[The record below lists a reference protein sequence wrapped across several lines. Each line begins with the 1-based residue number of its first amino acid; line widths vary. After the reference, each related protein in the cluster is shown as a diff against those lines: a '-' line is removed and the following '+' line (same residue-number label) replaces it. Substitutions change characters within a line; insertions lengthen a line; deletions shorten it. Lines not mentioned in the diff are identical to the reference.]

1 MREIIDPSADQ
12 GAIEPTCRIT
22 SADGSESE
30 YMFDED
36 ADEVQVVAIKE
47 IAEGD
52 DVSQRSTE
60 SSGSVEDDRAQWGGK
75 LEFLL
80 TCIGY
85 AVGLGNV
92 WRFPYL
98 CYKNGGGA
106 FLIPYTI
113 MLALVGLPLFYMEV
127 VLGQYASLGPISIWR
142 INPLFKGVGYAM
154 VIVSWLIGLYYNVII
169 AHVLFYLF
177 ASFTSELPWKHC
189 NNEWNT
195 PSCRE
200 YNYRPPSALGNGTYN
215 STAWNATY
223 VVNTTFTHNST
234 YSPII
239 HHSLITTP
247 SEEYYNNHVLG
258 KSSGLDEIGGVQ
270 PYLALTLLAS
280 WVTVYL
286 VLLKG
291 IQSLGKVVYFTAIF
305 PYLMLIV
312 LMFRG
317 VTLPGAVDG
326 IIYYLKPDFN
336 KLLEPRVWSDA
347 CTQIFY
353 SLSACSGG
361 LIAMSSYNKFK
372 NNCYKDAVIVCVI
385 NCGTSVFAGFVIFS
399 ILGFMANEKNVPV
412 SEVADG
418 GPGLAF
424 IVYPEAL
431 TRMPIAPLWSILFFI
446 MMATLGFGSEFS
458 IVECVLSA
466 LTDVFPQIQPRRAN
480 IIFRSVFTAICF
492 LLGLPMVCKGG
503 IYLLNLVD
511 FSVGGFPL
519 LIVGLFELVAISW
532 IYGYNR
538 FSDNIFA
545 MLGKRPT
552 KYWEICWK
560 FVSLLV
566 IGITVL
572 MNIIMYTEP
581 ELDGQ
586 TYSDWAKSLG
596 WLIVAFPIVV
606 IPLWFLLRYCSDG
619 GWKLLREGVKPLK
632 SWGPSE
638 ANKKFEYRDSGVTY
652 KSDRSAFAKL
662 MSSNIS
668 NMTTN
673 TTLSDFP
680 FSSSNTL
687 NTRELP

>member
-1 MREIIDPSADQ
+1 MRDLIDPTADQ
-12 GAIEPTCRIT
+12 GAVAPSCSIT
-22 SADGSESE
+22 SPDGSESE
-30 YMFDED
+30 FMFE
-36 ADEVQVVAIKE
+36 DEVQVVAVKE
-47 IAEGD
+47 IADGD
-52 DVSQRSTE
+52 DLSQRSTE
-60 SSGSVEDDRAQWGGK
+60 SSESTGDDRAQWGGK

-80 TCIGY
+80 TCVGY

-98 CYKNGGGA
+98 CYRNGGGA

-113 MLALVGLPLFYMEV
+113 MLALVGLPLFYLEV
-127 VLGQYASLGPISIWR
+127 AIGQYASLGPISVWR

-169 AHVLFYLF
+169 SHVLYYLV
-177 ASFTSELPWKHC
+177 ASFTSELPWTTC

-195 PSCRE
+195 PFCRE
-200 YNYRPPSALGNGTYN
+200 YDYSNQQTIGN
-215 STAWNATY
+215 STLNSTL
-223 VVNTTFTHNST
+223 VNFTVIENTTA
-234 YSPII
+234 I

-247 SEEYYNNHVLG
+247 SEEYYNRHVLG
-258 KSSGLDEIGGVQ
+258 KSSGLDEFGSVQ
-270 PYLALTLLAS
+270 PYLVLTLLAA
-280 WVTVYL
+280 WVIVYL
-286 VLLKG
+286 TLLKG

-305 PYLMLIV
+305 PYVMLIV

-317 VTLPGAVDG
+317 VTLPGAADG
-326 IIYYLKPDFN
+326 IVYYLKPDFA

-372 NNCYKDAVIVCVI
+372 NNCYRDALIVCII

-399 ILGFMANEKNVPV
+399 ILGFMAQEKNVPV
-412 SEVADG
+412 SEVAQG

-431 TRMPIAPLWSILFFI
+431 SRLPVAPMWAVLFFI

-466 LTDVFPQIQPRRAN
+466 LTDVFPQIQPRKFN
-480 IIFRSVFTAICF
+480 IIFRTVFTAFSF

-519 LIVGLFELVAISW
+519 LVVGLFELMAISW

-538 FSDNIFA
+538 FSDNIYS
-545 MLGKRPT
+545 MLGSRPS

-560 FVSLLV
+560 FISILV
-566 IGITVL
+566 IAVTVL
-572 MNIIMYTEP
+572 MNIVMYSEP
-581 ELDGQ
+581 DLDGQ
-586 TYSDWAKSLG
+586 TYPAWAKSLG
-596 WLIVAFPIVV
+596 WLIVMFPIIV
-606 IPLWFLLRYCSDG
+606 IPLWFLAKYCTDG

-638 ANKKFEYRDSGVTY
+638 ANKKFEYRDNGVTY
-652 KSDRSAFAKL
+652 RSDRSAFAKL
-662 MSSNIS
+662 MSSNLS

-680 FSSSNTL
+680 FSSSNVL
-687 NTRELP
+687 NGPDMA

>member
-1 MREIIDPSADQ
+1 MSLAFEML
-12 GAIEPTCRIT
+12 ENH
-22 SADGSESE
+22 
-30 YMFDED
+30 ED
-36 ADEVQVVAIKE
+36 IRLHRMKE
-47 IAEGD
+47 IPDGD
-52 DVSQRSTE
+52 DLSQRSTE
-60 SSGSVEDDRAQWGGK
+60 SNESIGDDRAQWGGK

-80 TCIGY
+80 TCVGY

-98 CYKNGGGA
+98 CYRNGGGA

-113 MLALVGLPLFYMEV
+113 MLALVGLPLFYLEV
-127 VLGQYASLGPISIWR
+127 AIGQYASLGPISIWR
-142 INPLFKGVGYAM
+142 INPLFKGLGYAM

-169 AHVLFYLF
+169 AHVLYYLG
-177 ASFTSELPWKHC
+177 ASFTSELPWTSC

-195 PSCRE
+195 PFCRE
-200 YNYRPPSALGNGTYN
+200 YDYSSNKIIGNNTQNSTLGNYTL
-215 STAWNATY
+215 TANVT
-223 VVNTTFTHNST
+223 
-234 YSPII
+234 PL

-247 SEEYYNNHVLG
+247 SEEYYNRRVLG
-258 KSSGLDEIGGVQ
+258 KTSSLNEIGSVQ
-270 PYLALTLLAS
+270 PYLALTLLAA
-280 WVTVYL
+280 WLIVYL
-286 VLLKG
+286 TLLKG

-305 PYLMLIV
+305 PYVMLII

-317 VTLPGAVDG
+317 VTLPGAADG
-326 IIYYLKPDFN
+326 IIYYLKPDFQ

-372 NNCYKDAVIVCVI
+372 NNCYRDALIVCVI

-399 ILGFMANEKNVPV
+399 ILGFMAQEKNVPV
-412 SEVADG
+412 SEVAQG

-431 TRMPIAPLWSILFFI
+431 SRLPIAPMWAVLFFI

-458 IVECVLSA
+458 IMECVFSA
-466 LTDVFPQIQPRRAN
+466 LTDVFPQIQPRKAN
-480 IIFRSVFTAICF
+480 IIFRTIFTALCF
-492 LLGLPMVCKGG
+492 LLGLPMVCEGG

-519 LIVGLFELVAISW
+519 LVVGLFELLAISW
-532 IYGYNR
+532 IYGFNR
-538 FSDNIFA
+538 FSDNIYA
-545 MLGKRPT
+545 MLGTKPT
-552 KYWEICWK
+552 KYWELCWK
-560 FVSLLV
+560 YISLLV

-572 MNIIMYTEP
+572 MNIIMYAEP
-581 ELDGQ
+581 DLDGQ
-586 TYSDWAKSLG
+586 TYPEWAKSLG
-596 WLIVAFPIVV
+596 WLIALFPIIV
-606 IPLWFLLRYCSDG
+606 IPLWFLAKYCTDG
-619 GWKLLREGVKPLK
+619 GWKLLRNGVKPLP

-652 KSDRSAFAKL
+652 RSDRSAFAKL

-680 FSSSNTL
+680 FSSSNALGNPDTV
-687 NTRELP
+687 

>member
-1 MREIIDPSADQ
+1 MQ
-12 GAIEPTCRIT
+12 GKL
-22 SADGSESE
+22 
-30 YMFDED
+30 ED
-36 ADEVQVVAIKE
+36 IRLNRLKE
-47 IAEGD
+47 IADGD
-52 DVSQRSTE
+52 ELSQRSTE
-60 SSGSVEDDRAQWGGK
+60 SSESVADDRAQWGGK

-113 MLALVGLPLFYMEV
+113 MLGLVGLPLFYMEV
-127 VLGQYASLGPISIWR
+127 ALGQYASLGPISIWR
-142 INPLFKGVGYAM
+142 INPLFKGLGYAM

-169 AHVLFYLF
+169 AHVLFYLC
-177 ASFTSELPWKHC
+177 ASFTSELPWTTC
-189 NNEWNT
+189 DNEWNT
-195 PSCRE
+195 PYCRVYDYVKE
-200 YNYRPPSALGNGTYN
+200 SSKGNISLFN
-215 STAWNATY
+215 STLSNLTDSNMTLSSNITN
-223 VVNTTFTHNST
+223 V
-234 YSPII
+234 

-247 SEEYYNNHVLG
+247 SEEYYNHRVLG
-258 KSSGLDEIGGVQ
+258 KSSGLDDIGTVQ
-270 PYLALTLLAS
+270 PYLALTLLAA
-280 WVTVYL
+280 WVIVYL
-286 VLLKG
+286 TLLKG

-317 VTLPGAVDG
+317 VTLPGAADG

-336 KLLEPRVWSDA
+336 KLMEPRVWSDA

-372 NNCYKDAVIVCVI
+372 NNCYRDAVIVCVI

-431 TRMPIAPLWSILFFI
+431 SRLPIAPMWAVLFFI

-480 IIFRSVFTAICF
+480 IIFRSVFSVVSF

-519 LIVGLFELVAISW
+519 LVIGMFELVAISW

-545 MLGKRPT
+545 MLGKKPT

-566 IGITVL
+566 IAITVF
-572 MNIIMYTEP
+572 MNIIMYAEP
-581 ELDGQ
+581 DLDGQ
-586 TYSDWAKSLG
+586 TYSEWAKSLG
-596 WLIVAFPIVV
+596 WMISVFPITV
-606 IPLWFLLRYCSDG
+606 IPFWFLLKYCHDG
-619 GWKLLREGVKPLK
+619 GWKLLSEGVKPLK

-638 ANKKFEYRDSGVTY
+638 ANKKFEYRDNGVTY
-652 KSDRSAFAKL
+652 KSDRSAFARL
-662 MSSNIS
+662 MSSNMS
-668 NMTTN
+668 NITTN

-687 NTRELP
+687 NNRDVV